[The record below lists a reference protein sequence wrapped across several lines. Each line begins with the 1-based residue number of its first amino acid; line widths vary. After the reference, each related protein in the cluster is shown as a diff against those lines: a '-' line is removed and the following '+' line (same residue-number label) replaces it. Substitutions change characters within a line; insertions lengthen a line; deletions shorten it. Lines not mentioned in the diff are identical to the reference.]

1 MKQSRMF
8 IPTEKEVPSS
18 AEAKSH
24 KMMLRSGFVRQVQA
38 GVYAY
43 LPLAERVLSRI
54 EAIIDDEMTKIDAV
68 KMKMPALL
76 PAELWEE
83 SGRYETYGPNL
94 FKLKNRQDRKMILG
108 PTHEET
114 FTDLVRNELK
124 SYKRMPLVL
133 YQIQDKFRDEDFTWA

>member
-18 AEAKSH
+18 AEAKSY

-94 FKLKNRQDRKMILG
+94 FKLKNRQDRK
-108 PTHEET
+108 
-114 FTDLVRNELK
+114 
-124 SYKRMPLVL
+124 
-133 YQIQDKFRDEDFTWA
+133 